1 MEDSHS
7 RYEAITRGV
16 IRGLDDIRQF
26 PADGRGLKL
35 EDIADIV
42 YDKPVSRG
50 GRHLNGNYAVGID
63 IRKTSQANTVETVA
77 AEFARRSPR
86 SKRIPR

>member
-1 MEDSHS
+1 M
-7 RYEAITRGV
+7 

-42 YDKPVSRG
+42 YDKPSSRG

-63 IRKTSQANTVETVA
+63 IRKTSQANTVETVQPQST
-77 AEFARRSPR
+77 RRSPR
-86 SKRIPR
+86 SKKIPD